1 MKIQMRSND
10 IFYSLTFDAPFF
22 AFLQQSVHIKL
33 LETYPDL
40 ELGTYYHFADNLHF
54 YERHF
59 DLADS
64 IKIEKINPK
73 EENTFVLKQKFIDYD
88 GETVFLTDE
97 ANEFCKE
104 IYESINEDR
113 TTALDK
119 EGYKAILDKY
129 FVL

>member
-1 MKIQMRSND
+1 MCIRDS
-10 IFYSLTFDAPFF
+10 YGLTFDAPFF

-40 ELGTYYHFADNLHF
+40 KLGDYYHFADNLHF

-59 DLADS
+59 DLADA
-64 IKIEKINPK
+64 IKIEKINP
-73 EENTFVLKQKFIDYD
+73 ETENTFVLKQKFIDYD
-88 GETVFLTDE
+88 GEKVFLTE
-97 ANEFCKE
+97 AANEFCKE